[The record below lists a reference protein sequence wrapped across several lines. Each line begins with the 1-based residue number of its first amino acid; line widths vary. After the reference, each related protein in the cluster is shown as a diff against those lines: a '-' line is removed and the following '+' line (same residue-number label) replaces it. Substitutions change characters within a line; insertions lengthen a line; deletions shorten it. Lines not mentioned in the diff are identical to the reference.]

1 MRVRLPVNICFF
13 TLLLALVGVVNIASA
28 SRLTRPSLFLMQ
40 LLWIFLGI
48 LLVLGIS
55 FVRTRSLKLIAY
67 PFYGIVIFLLLLVFV
82 VGTSA
87 KGSQRWLDLG
97 LFRVQPSELAKL
109 CMVFATARFCTDYEV
124 PGGYRLRDLIRP
136 FNLSRP
142 IVFSVAVIFLLV
154 TNKINTYLP
163 FLGEANSAKT
173 LLLVGGLLLI
183 TLLWFFLSFLQ
194 LQKEGW
200 HIYQAVSLFDVV
212 FLPFVLILAQPD
224 LGTASIVLAICGSM
238 ILFCGM
244 RPGSLIIATLYG
256 ICIAIVGW
264 NFVLKDYQ
272 KQRVESFLNPE
283 ADVRG
288 HGYHAA
294 QSIIA
299 IGSGQ
304 VLGKGFGEG
313 TQTQLSFLPE
323 NHTDFVF
330 SVLAEEWGFFA
341 SCIVLLLFLALII
354 AMLKVGAR
362 AQERFASLLVVGA
375 AAVIFWHVT
384 INVGMVTGILPV
396 VGVTLPF
403 VSYGGA
409 SLMTKMVAIGIC
421 TNVAIWRRA

>member
-1 MRVRLPVNICFF
+1 MRVRLPLDICFY
-13 TLLLALVGVVNIASA
+13 TLILAVVGVINIASA

-40 LLWIFLGI
+40 FLWIFLGM

-55 FVRTRSLKLIAY
+55 MVRTRSLKLVAY
-67 PFYGIVIFLLLLVFV
+67 PFYGIVVFLLLLVLV
-82 VGTSA
+82 AGTSA

-97 LFRVQPSELAKL
+97 LFRMQPSELAKL
-109 CMVFATARFCTDYEV
+109 SMVFATARFCTDYEISE
-124 PGGYRLRDLIRP
+124 GYRLRDLIRP

-142 IVFSVAVIFLLV
+142 ILFSIAIIIFLI
-154 TNKINTYLP
+154 TNQINIYLP
-163 FLGEANSAKT
+163 FLGEPNSVKT
-173 LLLVGGLLLI
+173 FLFIGSLLLI
-183 TLLWFFLSFLQ
+183 ALLWFFLSFMQ
-194 LQKEGW
+194 LRQEGW
-200 HIYQAVSLFDVV
+200 HIYQAVSLLDVV
-212 FLPFVLILAQPD
+212 SLPFVLILIQPD
-224 LGTASIVLAICGSM
+224 LGTASIVMAISGSM

-244 RPGSLIIATLYG
+244 RAGSLV
-256 ICIAIVGW
+256 IAILFGIGIAIAGW
-264 NFVLKDYQ
+264 NLVLKDYQ
-272 KQRVESFLNPE
+272 KQRVKSFLNPE
-283 ADVRG
+283 ADIRG

-304 VLGKGFGEG
+304 ILGKGFGEG

-341 SCIVLLLFLALII
+341 SCLVLLLFLALII
-354 AMLKVGAR
+354 SMLKIAAR
-362 AQERFASLLVVGA
+362 AQDRFASLLVVGA